1 MLNTGIPSRRD
12 RIDTNQSTLLLPSYS
27 FYNISLTRAAATKSA
42 TSSGVAWVWMTEDAV
57 TGDELRRGRSR
68 RAPGIVDSGDEL
80 QRGDAVAGDELR
92 RDRPRRAPGI
102 ANSGDELPPPP
113 PAIHGAAVNAHLRL
127 HPRGQ
132 LVCPPPAPQ
141 LCRGPSLVIAFVA
154 GRRSRCE
161 SRPSSYPSAASREQR
176 DKTGCK
182 ELVDLVMVGCGVW

>member
-1 MLNTGIPSRRD
+1 
-12 RIDTNQSTLLLPSYS
+12 
-27 FYNISLTRAAATKSA
+27 

-57 TGDELRRGRSR
+57 TGDELRRGRPR
-68 RAPGIVDSGDEL
+68 RAPGIMDSGDEL
-80 QRGDAVAGDELR
+80 QR
-92 RDRPRRAPGI
+92 AP
-102 ANSGDELPPPP
+102 APP

-132 LVCPPPAPQ
+132 LVRPPPAPQ
-141 LCRGPSLVIAFVA
+141 LCRGPSLVVAFVA
-154 GRRSRCE
+154 GRRSRCK